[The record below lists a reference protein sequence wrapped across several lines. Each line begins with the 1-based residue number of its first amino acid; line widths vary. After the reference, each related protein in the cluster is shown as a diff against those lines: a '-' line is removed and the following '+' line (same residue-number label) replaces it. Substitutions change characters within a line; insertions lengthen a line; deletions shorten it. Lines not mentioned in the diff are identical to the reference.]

1 MLIFKRTIGSIKR
14 DNVSVLKALGALAL
28 VMALSS
34 LGPHNAAYAFDGKE
48 KAKAG
53 MTNSV
58 VLFKFGFSAYRKG
71 DKKEAVEAYR
81 DAAEEGH
88 AGAQWKL
95 ARMYADGDGVEQNH
109 RRAFE
114 IFEQLVRLD
123 ARPGSQEGIYV
134 SDAHM
139 ALAHYLS
146 QGVIEH
152 NIPKNLNT
160 AKALKFRAASYF
172 GNPSAQFEIAR
183 ELLAEPEVKRGH
195 LKQAT
200 RWLKLSMKKG
210 HAGAEAL
217 LGRLYFDSG
226 RAVRGLAMMTAAMRK
241 ARPSER
247 KWIRTMHEKAFAS
260 ADEAERRTAIA
271 LSEELTEPK

>member
-1 MLIFKRTIGSIKR
+1 MPISKRRFGSMKHGTVGILT
-14 DNVSVLKALGALAL
+14 VFGLAL
-28 VMALSS
+28 VVVMSP
-34 LGPHNAAYAFDGKE
+34 LGGHHAAYAFDGKD

-53 MTNSV
+53 VTNSTI
-58 VLFKFGFSAYRKG
+58 LFKFGFSAYRKG
-71 DKKEAVEAYR
+71 QKEEAVEAYR

-95 ARMYADGDGVEQNH
+95 ARMYADGDGVPQDH

-134 SDAHM
+134 SDAHL

-146 QGVIEH
+146 GDVAAAD
-152 NIPKNLNT
+152 IPQNPDT

-183 ELLAEPEVKRGH
+183 ALLSEPEVKRGH
-195 LKQAT
+195 VKQAT

-226 RAVRGLAMMTAAMRK
+226 RAVRGLAMMTSAMQK
-241 ARPSER
+241 ARPQER
-247 KWIRTMHEKAFAS
+247 SWIRKMHEKAFAS

-271 LSEELTEPK
+271 LSEELAKSQ

>member
-1 MLIFKRTIGSIKR
+1 MRMLGF
-14 DNVSVLKALGALAL
+14 LALA
-28 VMALSS
+28 VIALP
-34 LGPHNAAYAFDGKE
+34 LGPQSVAYAFDGKE

-53 MTNSV
+53 VTNSTI
-58 VLFKFGFSAYRKG
+58 LFKFGFSAYRKG
-71 DKKEAVEAYR
+71 QKEEAVEAYR

-95 ARMYADGDGVEQNH
+95 ARMYAEGDGVAQNH

-146 QGVIEH
+146 DGLADA
-152 NIPKNLNT
+152 NIPKNPDT

-183 ELLAEPEVKRGH
+183 ELLAAPEIKRGH

-210 HAGAEAL
+210 HVGAEAL

-226 RAVRGLAMMTAAMRK
+226 RAVRGLAMMTAAMQK
-241 ARPSER
+241 ARPQER
-247 KWIRTMHEKAFAS
+247 QWIRSMHEKAFAS

-271 LSEELTEPK
+271 LSEELKEAQ